1 MKSTTRKSSVSKRN
15 YSISKKAHRKGKK
28 STQKKRRTRVK
39 SHRRKHRGGV
49 SQIKEQKLAQLSP
62 EQLRIRQAN
71 LDQRPLEEEE
81 LEELRYRATLSPE
94 QLSIRRANQR
104 GIEREREIK
113 SLSDEDLSKKLGEF
127 GYKTGPVTPATRP
140 ILEFG
145 LKKKQRGGRQQR
157 GARQQRGGY
166 HPGCTEQ
173 CRDYLIDGGP
183 DSVICTRQFK
193 DCYDDCKPNKNIPY
207 PGWCYV

>member
-1 MKSTTRKSSVSKRN
+1 MFSPQT
-15 YSISKKAHRKGKK
+15 
-28 STQKKRRTRVK
+28 
-39 SHRRKHRGGV
+39 
-49 SQIKEQKLAQLSP
+49 KEQKLAQHSP

-81 LEELRYRATLSPE
+81 LEELHYRGTLSPE

-113 SLSDEDLSKKLGEF
+113 SLSDEDLIKKLGEF

-145 LKKKQRGGRQQR
+145 LKKKQEKQRQ
-157 GARQQRGGY
+157 
-166 HPGCTEQ
+166 
-173 CRDYLIDGGP
+173 
-183 DSVICTRQFK
+183 
-193 DCYDDCKPNKNIPY
+193 
-207 PGWCYV
+207 